1 MAMKKEFPVG
11 GMSCAAC
18 AVSVENTLKT
28 YPGVKKATVNYATHS
43 AIVESEG
50 KLDLD
55 HLKKAIQNE
64 GYDLIVEDVK
74 AEELE
79 LQQQKDLAK
88 LRFNTIASG
97 VLSLPVFIIGM
108 FWMHMPYGN
117 EVMWVLT
124 TPILLFF
131 GRSFF
136 INAWKQARN
145 LKANMDTLVALSTG
159 IAYIYST
166 FNTFL
171 PEWLLSRGLE
181 PHVYFEAAAII
192 IFFILLGRL
201 LESRAKAGTGEAL
214 KKLMGLQPNE
224 VTVIHNGQEILK
236 KTETVQASEEILVK
250 PGQKIPLDGEVIS
263 GSSYVNESML
273 TGEPVPVQKT
283 IGSKVFAGTI
293 NEKGSF
299 NFTATQVGN
308 DTLLAQIIQRVKE
321 AQGSKAPVQHLVDKI
336 AGIFVP
342 IVILLS
348 IITLFVWG
356 FTGIE
361 DSWLRGMLSMIT
373 VLVIAC
379 PCALGLATPT
389 AVIAAIGKGAK
400 MGILIKDAESLE
412 KGKKVDTL
420 LLDKTGT
427 ITEGNPKVVDVFFP
441 GSQEDNLPAV
451 IAAIEGKSEHPLA
464 KAIVSHFDLKEKPV
478 IQDFQ
483 SHTGNGVS
491 ASFEDKLY
499 RIGKKSWMEEQGVS
513 MAEGILAD
521 AEEKLSQGKIV
532 IFVAKENELIG
543 SITIADPVKKT
554 SKEAI
559 KHLQKRGVEIHILS
573 GDQDKTVSH
582 LADHLG
588 VPHYQAAM
596 MPTDKAEYVK
606 RLQQEGKI
614 VAMAGDGINDSEA
627 LSLAD
632 VSIAMGHGSDI
643 AMDVAKVTLIH
654 SDLGQIS
661 KFLELSKKS
670 VSVIH
675 QNLFWAFIYNI
686 IGLPIAAGVLYPAFG
701 FLLSP
706 MIAGAAMALSSVSVV
721 TNSLRLK

>member
-1 MAMKKEFPVG
+1 MKKEFPVS

-18 AVSVENTLKT
+18 AVSVENVLKT
-28 YPGVKKATVNYATHS
+28 YPGVKKVSVNYATHS
-43 AIVESEG
+43 ALVESENT
-50 KLDLD
+50 LDLD
-55 HLKKAIQNE
+55 ALKKAVQDD
-64 GYDLIVEDVK
+64 GYDLIVEEVK
-74 AEELE
+74 AEEIE
-79 LQQQKDLAK
+79 KHQQNALAQ

-97 VLSLPVFIIGM
+97 ILAFPVFIIGM

-117 EVMWVLT
+117 EVMWLLT
-124 TPILLFF
+124 TPILLIF
-131 GRSFF
+131 GRTFF

-145 LKANMDTLVALSTG
+145 FKANMDTLVALSTG

-166 FNTFL
+166 FNTFF
-171 PEWLLSRGLE
+171 PQWLLSRGLE

-224 VTVIHNGQEILK
+224 VTVIENGKEIVK
-236 KTETVQASEEILVK
+236 KTSTVQVGEEILVK
-250 PGQKIPLDGEVIS
+250 PGQKIPLDGKVIS
-263 GSSYVNESML
+263 GSSFVSESML
-273 TGEPVPVQKT
+273 TGEPIPVQKS
-283 IGSKVFAGTI
+283 IGSNVFAGTI

-308 DTLLAQIIQRVKE
+308 NTLLAQIIQRVKE

-348 IITLFVWG
+348 IVTLLVWG

-389 AVIAAIGKGAK
+389 AVIAAIGKGAN

-427 ITEGNPKVVDVFFP
+427 ITEGNPKVVSTFFP
-441 GSQEDNLPAV
+441 KGSDDMLSGV
-451 IAAIEGKSEHPLA
+451 ISAIERKSEHPLA
-464 KAIVSHFDLKEKPV
+464 KAIVSHFDSTELPS
-478 IQDFQ
+478 IQNFQ

-491 ASFEDKLY
+491 AVFESMLY
-499 RIGKKSWMEEQGVS
+499 RIGKKSWLA
-513 MAEGILAD
+513 AEGVNLAEDVLKD
-521 AEEKLSQGKIV
+521 ADEKLSQGKIV
-532 IFVAKENELIG
+532 IFIARENELIG
-543 SITIADPVKKT
+543 SITIADPVKET
-554 SKEAI
+554 SKAAI
-559 KHLQKRGVEIHILS
+559 KKLQAKGIDIHILS
-573 GDQDKTVSH
+573 GDQEKTVAH
-582 LADHLG
+582 LAEQLG
-588 VPHYQAAM
+588 ISHYQAAM

-606 RLQQEGKI
+606 RLQLEGKV

-654 SDLGQIS
+654 SDLEQIS
-661 KFLELSKKS
+661 KFFDLSKKS
-670 VSVIH
+670 VSIIH

-686 IGLPIAAGVLYPAFG
+686 IGIPIAAGLLYPAFG